1 MEREVSFHH
10 YRRSKSY
17 SQLEKVQE
25 LEAFEKKKRKTNK
38 YWWIEGNETFL
49 RTLILVQHSL

>member
-1 MEREVSFHH
+1 MSFHH

-25 LEAFEKKKRKTNK
+25 LEAFEKKKKKEKQTN
-38 YWWIEGNETFL
+38 IGG
-49 RTLILVQHSL
+49 